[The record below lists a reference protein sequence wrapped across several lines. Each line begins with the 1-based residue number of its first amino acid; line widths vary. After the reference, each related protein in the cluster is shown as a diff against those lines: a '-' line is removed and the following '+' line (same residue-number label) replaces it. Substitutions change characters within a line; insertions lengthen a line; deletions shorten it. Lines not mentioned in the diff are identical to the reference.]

1 MGHYCY
7 SCDEKLI
14 GGVVSSKC
22 DCIECFCQKCWDTLF
37 ESKFEI
43 VSDVVY
49 YKNKGCETFSSINKT
64 LYEKVDV
71 KKVECPECHVEWDQN
86 NFEDF

>member
-14 GGVVSSKC
+14 GGIYSSKC

-49 YKNKGCETFSSINKT
+49 YKT

-71 KKVECPECHVEWDQN
+71 KKVECPDCHVEWHQN
-86 NFEDF
+86 NFKNF